1 MKAALAKGPVSVTIE
16 ADKPIFKL
24 YKNGIITD
32 YNTCGM
38 SLDHGVAAVGYG
50 SEGGQ
55 DYYIVRNSWTTSWG
69 EKGYVR
75 FAVIDDQKWAFGMC
89 GILKS
94 SSQPTTD

>member
-24 YKNGIITD
+24 YKSGIITD
-32 YNTCGM
+32 YKTCGI
-38 SLDHGVAAVGYG
+38 SLDHGVAAIGYG
-50 SEGGQ
+50 IDGHQE
-55 DYYIVRNSWTTSWG
+55 YYIVRNSWTTNWG

-75 FAVIDDQKWAFGMC
+75 FLVVDDKEWSFGMC

-94 SSQPTTD
+94 SVQPTTD